1 MKYVMKRSE
10 TVFQGKVFN
19 VRIDEVQKSSGH
31 TMRVDVLEH
40 GGAVIILP
48 IDAENRVWFVDQ
60 YRYPAGRKLLE
71 LPAGTLDPG
80 EDPEV
85 CAIRECREEIGMSP
99 GQLTHLGGF
108 FLAPGYST
116 EFVQLYLAQ
125 DLSPAPL
132 EQDEDEDIQVQKFT
146 FEEVKKH
153 LASGLFYDSKTVAG
167 LFIALQHLGILTWK

>member
-1 MKYVMKRSE
+1 MKYVTKNSE
-10 TVFQGKVFN
+10 TVFHGKVFN
-19 VRIDEVQKSSGH
+19 VRIDEVLKSSGQ

-48 IDAENRVWFVDQ
+48 VDAENRIWFVDQ
-60 YRYPAGRKLLE
+60 YRHPAARRLLE

-80 EDPEV
+80 EEPEV
-85 CAIRECREEIGMSP
+85 CAVRECREEIGMSP

-125 DLSPAPL
+125 ELSPAPL
-132 EQDEDEDIQVQKFT
+132 DQDEDEDIRVQKFT

-153 LASGLFYDSKTVAG
+153 LGNGTFYDSKTVAG